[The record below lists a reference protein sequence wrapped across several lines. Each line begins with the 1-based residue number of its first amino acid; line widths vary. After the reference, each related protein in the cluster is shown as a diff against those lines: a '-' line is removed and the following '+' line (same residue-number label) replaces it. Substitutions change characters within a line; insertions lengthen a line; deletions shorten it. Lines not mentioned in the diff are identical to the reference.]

1 MIYVKIFSKDNRLD
15 LQDQVNE
22 WIGSMKKSGDFF
34 VIKDTQFS
42 TASIQDSFRS
52 VVYSVL
58 IVYEVHLTEERK

>member
-15 LQDQVNE
+15 IQDQVNE
-22 WIGSMKKSGDFF
+22 WIGSMRKGAEFF
-34 VIKDTQFS
+34 EIKDTQFS

-58 IVYEVHLTEERK
+58 IVYQVHLMEERK

>member
-58 IVYEVHLTEERK
+58 IVYQVHLTEERK

>member
-1 MIYVKIFSKDNRLD
+1 MIYVKMFSKDNRLD

>member
-15 LQDQVNE
+15 IQDQVNE